1 MKKPILTKEEIKWMM
16 DNMDEVV
23 SELRRK
29 SELVKNF
36 YQELEIYRFLSC
48 GYTERKETILC
59 DVSSA
64 ASNNNVIF
72 CSLRSSSYSC
82 AVSEIF

>member
-1 MKKPILTKEEIKWMM
+1 MEKPILTKKEIQWMM

-36 YQELEIYRFLSC
+36 YQELEVYRVNKDRV
-48 GYTERKETILC
+48 GYDRMFSKLMKREEDKLKLNGRK
-59 DVSSA
+59 
-64 ASNNNVIF
+64 NK
-72 CSLRSSSYSC
+72 
-82 AVSEIF
+82 

>member
-1 MKKPILTKEEIKWMM
+1 MNKPILTKKEIQWMN

-36 YQELEIYRFLSC
+36 YHELEIYRINKDRV
-48 GYTERKETILC
+48 GYDRMFSKLMKREEDKLKLNGRK
-59 DVSSA
+59 
-64 ASNNNVIF
+64 NK
-72 CSLRSSSYSC
+72 
-82 AVSEIF
+82 

>member
-36 YQELEIYRFLSC
+36 YQELEIYRVNKDRV
-48 GYTERKETILC
+48 GYDRMFSKLLKREEDKLKLNGRK
-59 DVSSA
+59 
-64 ASNNNVIF
+64 NK
-72 CSLRSSSYSC
+72 
-82 AVSEIF
+82 

>member
-16 DNMDEVV
+16 DNMKEVV

-36 YQELEIYRFLSC
+36 YQELEIYRVNKDRV
-48 GYTERKETILC
+48 GYDRMFSKLMKREEDKLKLNGRK
-59 DVSSA
+59 
-64 ASNNNVIF
+64 NK
-72 CSLRSSSYSC
+72 
-82 AVSEIF
+82 

>member
-1 MKKPILTKEEIKWMM
+1 MEKPILTKKEIKWMM

-36 YQELEIYRFLSC
+36 YQELEIYRVNKDRV
-48 GYTERKETILC
+48 GYDRMFSKLLKREEDKLKLNGRK
-59 DVSSA
+59 
-64 ASNNNVIF
+64 NK
-72 CSLRSSSYSC
+72 
-82 AVSEIF
+82 

>member
-36 YQELEIYRFLSC
+36 YQELEIYRVNKDIV
-48 GYTERKETILC
+48 GYDRMFSKLLKREEDKLKLNGRK
-59 DVSSA
+59 
-64 ASNNNVIF
+64 NK
-72 CSLRSSSYSC
+72 
-82 AVSEIF
+82 

>member
-36 YQELEIYRFLSC
+36 YQELEIYRVNKDRV
-48 GYTERKETILC
+48 GYDRMFNKLMKREEDKLKLNGRK
-59 DVSSA
+59 
-64 ASNNNVIF
+64 NK
-72 CSLRSSSYSC
+72 
-82 AVSEIF
+82 

>member
-36 YQELEIYRFLSC
+36 YQELEIYRVNKDRV
-48 GYTERKETILC
+48 GYDRMFSKLMKREEDKLKLNGRK
-59 DVSSA
+59 
-64 ASNNNVIF
+64 NK
-72 CSLRSSSYSC
+72 
-82 AVSEIF
+82 

>member
-23 SELRRK
+23 SELRSK

-36 YQELEIYRFLSC
+36 YQELEIYRENKDRV
-48 GYTERKETILC
+48 GYDRMFSKLMKREEDKLKLNGRK
-59 DVSSA
+59 
-64 ASNNNVIF
+64 NK
-72 CSLRSSSYSC
+72 
-82 AVSEIF
+82 

>member
-1 MKKPILTKEEIKWMM
+1 MEKPILTKKEIKWMM

-36 YQELEIYRFLSC
+36 YQELEIYRVNKDRV
-48 GYTERKETILC
+48 GYNRMCSKLMKREEDKLKLNGRK
-59 DVSSA
+59 
-64 ASNNNVIF
+64 NK
-72 CSLRSSSYSC
+72 
-82 AVSEIF
+82 

>member
-1 MKKPILTKEEIKWMM
+1 MEKPILTKKEIQWMI

-36 YQELEIYRFLSC
+36 YQELEVYRVNKDRV
-48 GYTERKETILC
+48 GYDRMFSKLMKREEDKLKLNGRK
-59 DVSSA
+59 
-64 ASNNNVIF
+64 NK
-72 CSLRSSSYSC
+72 
-82 AVSEIF
+82 